1 MTAKGSVKTLRL
13 AADLM
18 HIVFADLS
26 IVFISKSKQHSA
38 HGKSRLRCKYNLY

>member
-18 HIVFADLS
+18 YIVCADLS
-26 IVFISKSKQHSA
+26 IAFISKSKQHSA
-38 HGKSRLRCKYNLY
+38 HGKSRFRYKYNIY